1 MRCIMPTVMKDP
13 IIDEVEADAL
23 MSDPY
28 KILDL
33 DLVRCTKKELQFATQ
48 YKLRMNFAD
57 KVHGLVAWF
66 DTPFSNLENPVVLS
80 TSPHQKK
87 THCFYARCPL
97 TDSSKRMA
105 LHTHTAHLSTT
116 SKPSK

>member
-87 THCFYARCPL
+87 THWTQTVFYMERDLWVQKGDVIYGSIAV
-97 TDSSKRMA
+97 K
-105 LHTHTAHLSTT
+105 
-116 SKPSK
+116 KNK